1 MDIPKDD
8 SLSQLVKS
16 RGIKSLAEL
25 SRISFVS
32 VDTLRNWHRSRL
44 FVFEAV
50 LALAVI
56 KSRGD

>member
-1 MDIPKDD
+1 MKED

-16 RGIKSLAEL
+16 RGIKSIAEL

-32 VDTLRNWHRSRL
+32 VDTLRNWHKNRL

-50 LALAVI
+50 LCMAVN
-56 KSRGD
+56 KSTDK